1 MKMKLPLP
9 LTPFEEYFLRTDLVD
24 SPSSF
29 LVRIEFTKKLSR
41 LAAEKALSETCL
53 RNSLSNCL
61 VEETV
66 NGKPHW
72 VRCPAK
78 LSVAWSDCPIE
89 DGIYPKRD
97 IDITRDLP
105 IRILGYDG
113 NGSRGKAVFA
123 VVVHHVAFDGL
134 GFMQWLSDWI
144 DCYRSL
150 EQSGNLDDSKWT
162 ELNQDLLLIR
172 CRPNLTF
179 SQRLKLLPG
188 QWKSVRAAYQI
199 MKRKAIPLVGDQ
211 RFDLKQAV
219 QQPCFKVLKFSAEE
233 TLSLKQYANT
243 HSASTNSLVAR
254 DILVVIKQ
262 WQAENGITA
271 GGTHFRLLVPVN
283 ERGLEHREMP
293 ACNHCTMVNLDR
305 TPSQIENELSLLAS
319 ITQEMGVIRKYRLSL
334 NFWRALS
341 VYRWLPG
348 GLERQLSPEK
358 VSSTALF
365 TNVGRVL
372 PNFSET
378 KGSKNRSLAIEEFTL
393 LAPLNRGMVASFCMY
408 YLNNELRISLQYAD
422 QSLTKD
428 SAESFIDMLQTKL
441 LSSQL

>member
-1 MKMKLPLP
+1 MLSLPLQ

-29 LVRIEFTKKLSR
+29 LVRIEFTKELSR
-41 LAAEKALSETCL
+41 VAVEKALAETCL
-53 RNSLSNCL
+53 HNLLSNCV
-61 VEETV
+61 VEETAT
-66 NGKPHW
+66 GKPSW
-72 VRCPAK
+72 VNCPDE
-78 LSVAWSDCPIE
+78 LSVAWLECPIE

-113 NGSRGKAVFA
+113 KGSRGNAVFA
-123 VVVHHVAFDGL
+123 LVVHHVAFDGL
-134 GFMQWLSDWI
+134 GFLQWLSDWI

-150 EQSGNLDDSKWT
+150 EQFGNLDELKRT

-172 CRPNLTF
+172 CRPKLTF

-188 QWKSVRAAYQI
+188 QWKSIRAAYQI
-199 MKRKAIPLVGDQ
+199 MKRKAIPLVGGQ
-211 RFDLKQAV
+211 RVDAKQAV

-233 TLSLKQYANT
+233 TLTLKKYANSL
-243 HSASTNSLVAR
+243 SASTNSLVAR

-262 WQAENGITA
+262 WQAENSFA
-271 GGTHFRLLVPVN
+271 AEGTHFRLMVPVN
-283 ERGLEHREMP
+283 ERGQEHRKMP

-305 TPSQIENELSLLAS
+305 TPSEIENELSLLAS

-365 TNVGRVL
+365 TNLGYVL
-372 PNFSET
+372 PKYSET
-378 KGSKNRSLAIEEFTL
+378 KSSKHQSLAIEEFTL
-393 LAPLNRGMVASFCMY
+393 LAPLNRGMVASLCMY
-408 YLNNELRISLQYAD
+408 YLRNELRLALQYDD
-422 QSLTKD
+422 QSMTREL
-428 SAESFIDMLQTKL
+428 AESFMDMLQIKL
-441 LSSQL
+441 LANQH